1 MSAPKARAPAPLTV
15 SAPAAGS
22 GPAPAH
28 ERILVVDFG
37 AQYAQLIARRV
48 RELGCFAELVLPD
61 LTVERARGARGIIL
75 SGSPWSAYQ
84 DGAPTIDPRVLS
96 AGVPVLGIC
105 YGMQLITHLLGGR
118 VAKAERREFGRARVH
133 VNEKSERLFK
143 GLGPDVDVWMSHGDR
158 VERMADGFVPIA
170 ATESA
175 PFAAVRHRDLPVY
188 GVQFHPE
195 VTHTPRGTEILKN
208 FLFGVCGAR
217 GDWKMSSFV
226 GEAVE
231 KIRAQVGPTDGVV
244 CGLSGGVDS
253 TVAAV
258 LIHRAVGDRLT
269 CIFVD
274 NGLLRHGEAEQVLET
289 FRGKYSIP
297 LRFAPA
303 GEKFLSALAGVT
315 DPEEKRR
322 RIGRVFVEVFE
333 HEAKEVKNARWLA
346 QGTLYPDVIESQS
359 AFGGASVTIKT
370 HHNVGGLP
378 AKMGFKLLEPF
389 RDLFK
394 DEVRAIGRELG
405 VPDAIVDRQPF
416 PGPGLAVRVAGEVT
430 EERLTILR
438 AADRVVREEIE
449 ADAVHKRLWQWFA
462 VLVPVKTVG
471 VMGDERTYEN
481 VVAVRAVESTDG
493 MTADWADL
501 GKPLLA
507 RLSNR
512 IINEVRGVN
521 RVVYDISSKP
531 PATIEWE

>member
-1 MSAPKARAPAPLTV
+1 VTGVPLSSPA
-15 SAPAAGS
+15 GR
-22 GPAPAH
+22 H
-28 ERILVVDFG
+28 ERIFVVDFG

-48 RELGCFAELVLPD
+48 RELGCFAEIVLPRN
-61 LTVERARGARGIIL
+61 LTLAKASEARGIIL

-84 DGAPTIDPRVLS
+84 PGAPTLDAAVLTS
-96 AGVPVLGIC
+96 GVPVLGIC
-105 YGMQLITHLLGGR
+105 YGMQLLTHLLGGR
-118 VAKAERREFGRARVH
+118 VAKAERREYGHARVR
-133 VNEKSERLFK
+133 VQAGGERLFS
-143 GLGPDVDVWMSHGDR
+143 GLGPDMDVWMSHGDR
-158 VERMADGFVPIA
+158 VDLPASGFEAIA
-170 ATESA
+170 VTDDA
-175 PFAAVRHRDLPVY
+175 PYAAVRHKELPVY

-195 VTHTPRGTEILKN
+195 VTHTPRGTEMLKN
-208 FLFGVCGAR
+208 FLFGVCGAA
-217 GDWKMSSFV
+217 GDWRMSSFV
-226 GEAVE
+226 EESVAR
-231 KIRAQVGPTDGVV
+231 IRAQVGPDDQVL

-258 LIHRAVGDRLT
+258 LIHKALGERLT

-274 NGLLRHGEAEQVLET
+274 NGLLRHGEAEEVLRT
-289 FRGKYSIP
+289 FREHYRIP

-303 GEKFLSALAGVT
+303 GERFLAALVGVT

-333 HEAKEVKNARWLA
+333 HEAREVKGPAGQAPRWLA

-359 AFGGASVTIKT
+359 AFGGASATIKT

-378 AKMGFKLLEPF
+378 EKMGFKLLEPF
-389 RDLFK
+389 RELFK

-405 VPDAIVDRQPF
+405 VPESIVTRQPF

-438 AADRVVREEIE
+438 AADRVVREVIE
-449 ADAVHKRLWQWFA
+449 ASEAAKRLWQWFA

-493 MTADWADL
+493 MTCDWADL

-507 RLSNR
+507 RLSGR

>member
-1 MSAPKARAPAPLTV
+1 MSGPVPG
-15 SAPAAGS
+15 AAG
-22 GPAPAH
+22 GAQAPAH
-28 ERILVVDFG
+28 ERFLVVDFG

-48 RELGCFAELVLPD
+48 REQGCFAEIVLPKA
-61 LTVERARGARGIIL
+61 LTPERARQAKGIVL

-84 DGAPTIDPRVLS
+84 QGAPTLDAAVFS
-96 AGVPVLGIC
+96 SGTPVLGIC
-105 YGMQLITHLLGGR
+105 YGMQLMTHVLGGK
-118 VAKAERREFGRARVH
+118 VAKADHREYGHASVRVLPGGE
-133 VNEKSERLFK
+133 VLFA
-143 GLGPDVDVWMSHGDR
+143 GLGAEVDVWMSHGDR
-158 VERMADGFVPIA
+158 VDAPAPGFTAIA
-170 ATESA
+170 ATPSA
-175 PFAAVRHRDLPVY
+175 PFAAVRHGQWPVY

-195 VTHTPRGTEILKN
+195 VTHSPRGTELLRN
-208 FLFGVCGAR
+208 FLFGVCRAS
-217 GDWKMSSFV
+217 GDWKMSGFV
-226 GEAVE
+226 EESVAR
-231 KIRAQVGPTDGVV
+231 IRAMVGPDEQVI

-258 LIHRAVGDRLT
+258 LIHRAIGERLT

-274 NGLLRHGEAEQVLET
+274 NGLLRAGEAEEVLST
-289 FRGKYSIP
+289 FRERYHIP

-303 GEKFLSALAGVT
+303 GARFLEALRGVT
-315 DPEEKRR
+315 DPEQKRKH
-322 RIGRVFVEVFE
+322 IGRVFVEVFE
-333 HEAKEVKNARWLA
+333 HEAREVRNARWLA

-378 AKMGFKLLEPF
+378 EKMGFRLLEPF
-389 RDLFK
+389 RELFK

-405 VPDAIVDRQPF
+405 VPERIVARQPF

-430 EERLTILR
+430 EERLAILR
-438 AADRVVREEIE
+438 NADRVVREEVE
-449 ADAVHKRLWQWFA
+449 AAGADRRLWQWFA

-501 GKPLLA
+501 GRPLLA
-507 RLSNR
+507 RLSSR